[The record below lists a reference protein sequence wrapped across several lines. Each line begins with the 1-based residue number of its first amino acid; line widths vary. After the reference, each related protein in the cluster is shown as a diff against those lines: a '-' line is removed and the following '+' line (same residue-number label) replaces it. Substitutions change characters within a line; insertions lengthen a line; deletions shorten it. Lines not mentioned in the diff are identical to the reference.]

1 LGGVRQAYALVQRMG
16 DAREPQ
22 QQAAVAGSPP
32 RKINLISCGPL
43 GHVSD
48 IKLIRTDT
56 TLDLSQKAEKGMSL
70 HLGSCSFC
78 IMPPFELSSAFSDVG
93 YDRQTF
99 ESGHDNFKHTKT
111 SALQEFHI
119 WSRASGNLDFVDFN
133 HRFHESI
140 RLSWILCWH
149 LTKFLLHKLKI
160 QSMGKKRS

>member
-1 LGGVRQAYALVQRMG
+1 MRQAYAVVQRIG
-16 DAREPQ
+16 DAQEPQ
-22 QQAAVAGSPP
+22 QQAAVVGSPP
-32 RKINLISCGPL
+32 GKINLISCGPL

-70 HLGSCSFC
+70 YWGSYSFC

-93 YDRQTF
+93 QDSQTF
-99 ESGHDNFKHTKT
+99 ASGHNNFKNTKT

-119 WSRASGNLDFVDFN
+119 WSRASGKVDFVDFN

-140 RLSWILCWH
+140 RLDYHGYYVGI
-149 LTKFLLHKLKI
+149 
-160 QSMGKKRS
+160 